1 MDAAFWL
8 SFLRTFL
15 NALLLGFGGFILA
28 FLAARFSTRLISRW
42 IGAFW
47 GRFFGSLIGLGVA
60 VWTVKIVLDS
70 TGAEGMA
77 VVIITAVTGALA
89 LGSSMMAADLV
100 AGLSLFL
107 VKPYDVGQMVSL
119 AGHEGRVVSVSLIIT
134 VLESLMGER
143 VYIRNSDIASNTIIN
158 FSAKPGHMIAVQVS
172 VPVEHDLDTI
182 IRVIK
187 AALEN
192 FSPEL
197 GAEYSEATVLVENAT
212 GGVYAIEVHAY
223 VIEQLDYSAEK
234 TRVMLQVVNA
244 LQSAGIN
251 LG

>member
-1 MDAAFWL
+1 MDAIFWL

-42 IGAFW
+42 IGPFW

-89 LGSSMMAADLV
+89 LGSSLMAADLV
-100 AGLSLFL
+100 AGLSLFMA
-107 VKPYDVGQMVSL
+107 KPYDVGQMVSV
-119 AGHEGRVVSVSLIIT
+119 AGHDGKVVSVSLFIT
-134 VLESLMGER
+134 VLESLLGER
-143 VYIRNSDIASNTIIN
+143 VYIRNSDIANNTIVN
-158 FSAKPGHMIAVQVS
+158 YSAQPGHMIAIQVS
-172 VPVEHDLDTI
+172 VPVQHDLNTV
-182 IRVIK
+182 IRVIQT
-187 AALEN
+187 AVEN

-197 GAEYSEATVLVENAT
+197 GDDYSESTVLVENAT
-212 GGVYAIEVHAY
+212 GGIYTIEVHAY
-223 VIEQLDYSAEK
+223 VLEHLDDSADK
-234 TRVMLQVVNA
+234 TRLMLQVVNA
-244 LQSAGIN
+244 LQAADIS
-251 LG
+251 LV